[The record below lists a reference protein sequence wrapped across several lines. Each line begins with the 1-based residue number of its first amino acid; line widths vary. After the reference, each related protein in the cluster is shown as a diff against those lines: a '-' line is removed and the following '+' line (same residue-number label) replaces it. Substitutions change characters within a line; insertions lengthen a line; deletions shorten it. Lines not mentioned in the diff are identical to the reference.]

1 MKTLTVKLKQHTP
14 LIHFQHSQEGATLR
28 ASELKPKLDKYILEN
43 AFEESS
49 FDDCKTFLVG
59 YDEKKED
66 VLRVKFERENF
77 RAFDYKLSISAS
89 NRRQEVTLHPRCNPN
104 DGNYITDN
112 FPLLLSNMGG
122 KDSLDELVDFVY
134 HDNIELTFYSKNEE
148 LIEDIKGWI
157 DLFFATHNFGQRQDK
172 GFGSFSV
179 ISINGIANNFP
190 HKDLKNTRYLS
201 FNLFNPRNNNRQL
214 LLEQKKIFD
223 VIDFYW
229 KVLKSGVNYT
239 RNGQFPNRYIKSFL
253 WRYLNDNGY
262 TWEKRRVKQEFDLTN
277 GQERPGNNNQTL
289 FARAIL
295 GCPDR
300 FEYRNKNRVVSISHN
315 EIARIPSPIIFK
327 PIINDNGNIKI
338 YLLIDESA
346 LEELRTRES
355 LNFTFECNN
364 ESFTLPVNPNVI
376 DLEELLKKYHAFLTK
391 EVSLCAFNDE
401 GTWEEYEENN
411 ELKNRQWFIPLAFN
425 WARILGNNRSW
436 VEMYIVK

>member
-1 MKTLTVKLKQHTP
+1 MNKLVVKLKQHTP
-14 LIHFQHSQEGATLR
+14 LLHFQHSQEGATLR
-28 ASELKPKLDKYILEN
+28 ASEVKPKLDKFILEN

-59 YDEKKED
+59 YNEKKED
-66 VLRVKFERENF
+66 VLRVKFENENF

-89 NRRQEVTLHPRCNPN
+89 NRRQEVTLNPKY
-104 DGNYITDN
+104 DHQHDIYITDN

-148 LIEDIKGWI
+148 LIENIEGWI

-179 ISINGIANNFP
+179 ISINDEAKEFP
-190 HKDLKNTRYLS
+190 HKDLKGTRYLS
-201 FNLFNPRNNNRQL
+201 FSLFNPNNNRQL
-214 LLEQKKIFD
+214 LLEQNKIFG

-239 RNGQFPNRYIKSFL
+239 WNGQHPNRYIKSFL
-253 WRYLNDNGY
+253 WRYLNDRGY
-262 TWEKRRVKQEFDLTN
+262 TWEKRRVKQEFGLTN
-277 GQERPGNNNQTL
+277 GQEHPENNNEAF

-300 FEYRNKNRVVSISHN
+300 FEYGNMHTVVSISHD

-327 PIINDNGNIKI
+327 PIIDNNGNVKI
-338 YLLIDESA
+338 YLLIDKSA
-346 LEELRTRES
+346 LEELNTREC
-355 LNFTFECNN
+355 LDFTFECNN
-364 ESFTLPVNPNVI
+364 NSFTLPVNPNI
-376 DLEELLKKYHAFLTK
+376 INLDELLRTYHVFLRN

-401 GTWEEYEENN
+401 DAREDYEIENN
-411 ELKNRQWFIPLAFN
+411 LENRHWFIPLAFN

-436 VEMYIVK
+436 VEMYIIR